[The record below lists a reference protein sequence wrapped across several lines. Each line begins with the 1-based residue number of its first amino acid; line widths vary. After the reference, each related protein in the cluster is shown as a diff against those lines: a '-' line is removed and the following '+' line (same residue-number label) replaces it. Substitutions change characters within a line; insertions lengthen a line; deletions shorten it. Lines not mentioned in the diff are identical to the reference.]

1 MNELKHLAIIMDGNR
16 RWAKQKGFIQSKGHE
31 MGANVVEDVVRFCL
45 DKKVETLT
53 LYAFSIEN
61 WNRPKQEVKTLLLL
75 LNKFLDTKKELF
87 LKENIKFKP
96 IGDIEELDEKL
107 KEKLYDL
114 QSSTKNNSKLNFN
127 LAINYSAKNEI
138 VRACNKVLQKGLAIN
153 EQNISSHLDTAE
165 FGDVDLLVRTG
176 GEQRISNF
184 LLWQSSYAEFEF
196 TPTLWPDFGYE
207 ELDRLV
213 KVYEKKS
220 RRFGR

>member
-138 VRACNKVLQKGLAIN
+138 VRACNKVLQKGLTIN

>member
-1 MNELKHLAIIMDGNR
+1 MDGNR

-138 VRACNKVLQKGLAIN
+138 VRACNKVLQKGLTIN

-213 KVYEKKS
+213 KIYEKKS

>member
-138 VRACNKVLQKGLAIN
+138 VRACNKVLQKGLTIN

-213 KVYEKKS
+213 KIYEKKS

>member
-1 MNELKHLAIIMDGNR
+1 MDGNR

-127 LAINYSAKNEI
+127 LAINYGAKNEI

>member
-1 MNELKHLAIIMDGNR
+1 MDGNR

-75 LNKFLDTKKELF
+75 LNKFLDTQKELF

>member
-1 MNELKHLAIIMDGNR
+1 MDGNR